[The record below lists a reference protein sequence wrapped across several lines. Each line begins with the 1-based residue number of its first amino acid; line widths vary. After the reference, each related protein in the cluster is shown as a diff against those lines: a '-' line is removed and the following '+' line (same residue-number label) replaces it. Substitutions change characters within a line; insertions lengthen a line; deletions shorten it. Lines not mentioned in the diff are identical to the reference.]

1 MSNLGDM
8 IKQKR
13 EALKMGQAAVSGLL
27 GLGGKRAQATI
38 SQYENNVRPVVL
50 DDYSALAKFLG
61 LPVDEVKA
69 IAAKDVRAHKAALKR
84 RKDKREGKCRDLP
97 IAVPAPAAQQPVDGR
112 GPLTLQMELLK
123 KERRSAAVLE
133 SLIAV
138 YPKPA
143 SMDTKVLLAWY
154 NAISALHGALS

>member
-13 EALKMGQAAVSGLL
+13 EAQKLGQASVAETL
-27 GLGGKRAQATI
+27 GLGGKRAQASI

-50 DDYSALAKFLG
+50 DDYTALAGFLG

-84 RKDKREGKCRDLP
+84 RKDKREGRCSLP
-97 IAVPAPAAQQPVDGR
+97 IAVPAP
-112 GPLTLQMELLK
+112 
-123 KERRSAAVLE
+123 SASKPGVLE

-138 YPKPA
+138 YPKPT

-154 NAISALHGALS
+154 NAISALHAALGKA

>member
-13 EALKMGQAAVSGLL
+13 EALEMGQAAVSGLL

-97 IAVPAPAAQQPVDGR
+97 RITPAAPSKSKPG
-112 GPLTLQMELLK
+112 
-123 KERRSAAVLE
+123 VLE

-143 SMDTKVLLAWY
+143 STDTKVLLAWY
-154 NAISALHGALS
+154 NAISTLHGALGKAAS

>member
-8 IKQKR
+8 IKQQR
-13 EALKMGQAAVSGLL
+13 EAQELGQASVAETL
-27 GLGGKRAQATI
+27 GLGGKRAQASS

-50 DDYSALAKFLG
+50 DDYSALAGFLG

-69 IAAKDVRAHKAALKR
+69 IAAKDVRAHKVALKR
-84 RKDKREGKCRDLP
+84 RKDKREGRCRDLP
-97 IAVPAPAAQQPVDGR
+97 IAVPAP
-112 GPLTLQMELLK
+112 
-123 KERRSAAVLE
+123 SASKPGVLE

-143 SMDTKVLLAWY
+143 SLDTKALLAWY
-154 NAISALHGALS
+154 NAISTLHGALS

>member
-13 EALKMGQAAVSGLL
+13 EALTMGQSAVSNLL

-69 IAAKDVRAHKAALKR
+69 IAAKDTRAHKAALKR
-84 RKDKREGKCRDLP
+84 RKDKREGRTCRDLP
-97 IAVPAPAAQQPVDGR
+97 RITPAAPSKSKPG
-112 GPLTLQMELLK
+112 
-123 KERRSAAVLE
+123 VLE

-143 SMDTKVLLAWY
+143 STDTKVLLAWY
-154 NAISALHGALS
+154 NAISALHGALGKAAS

>member
-8 IKQKR
+8 IKQQR
-13 EALKMGQAAVSGLL
+13 EAQELGQASVAETL
-27 GLGGKRAQATI
+27 GLGGKRAQASI

-50 DDYSALAKFLG
+50 DDYSALAGFLG

-84 RKDKREGKCRDLP
+84 RKDKREGRCSVLRNP
-97 IAVPAPAAQQPVDGR
+97 RPRPAP
-112 GPLTLQMELLK
+112 
-123 KERRSAAVLE
+123 SASKPGVLE

-154 NAISALHGALS
+154 NAISALHAALGKA

>member
-13 EALKMGQAAVSGLL
+13 EALKMGQSAASNLL

-61 LPVDEVKA
+61 LPVDEVEA
-69 IAAKDVRAHKAALKR
+69 IAAKDTRAHKAALKR
-84 RKDKREGKCRDLP
+84 RKDKREGKRRDLP
-97 IAVPAPAAQQPVDGR
+97 RITLAAPSTSKPG
-112 GPLTLQMELLK
+112 
-123 KERRSAAVLE
+123 VLE

-154 NAISALHGALS
+154 NAISALHGALGKAAS

>member
-50 DDYSALAKFLG
+50 DDYSALAKLLG

-97 IAVPAPAAQQPVDGR
+97 IAVPAPERFSTTMGWPSTR
-112 GPLTLQMELLK
+112 SMKGPLA
-123 KERRSAAVLE
+123 RAA
-133 SLIAV
+133 
-138 YPKPA
+138 A
-143 SMDTKVLLAWY
+143 SDPPP
-154 NAISALHGALS
+154 GA

>member
-13 EALKMGQAAVSGLL
+13 EALKMGQSAVSGLL

-97 IAVPAPAAQQPVDGR
+97 IAVPAPSTSKPG
-112 GPLTLQMELLK
+112 
-123 KERRSAAVLE
+123 VLE

-143 SMDTKVLLAWY
+143 STDTKVLLAWY